1 MPRII
6 WTPNAALCIKR
17 LHDFLKEK
25 NPDAAK
31 RAVRAIRTGIKPL
44 KKFPNSGKPV
54 EHLDGEVRTYMI
66 SFGSRGYTVLYK
78 NEGNN
83 SYIISVKHYLELDFI
98 VQ

>member
-1 MPRII
+1 MPRIV
-6 WTPNAALCIKR
+6 WTPNAAFCIRR

-31 RAVRAIRTGIKPL
+31 RAVRTIRLGVKPL
-44 KKFPNSGKPV
+44 KKFPNAGKPI

-66 SFGSRGYTVLYK
+66 KFGGRGYTVLYK
-78 NEGNN
+78 YEEDNIF
-83 SYIISVKHYLELDFI
+83 IISVKHYLELDFI